1 MSSFAQVLLPT
12 LDRVQCLF
20 ERAAAFGRAVDD
32 RQLMRPWA
40 DEEGLAACRELITSG
55 AVVQCASP
63 FILNGNRGSRRLVDQ
78 GGRKQSD
85 MTYSTM
91 RFPDGALWM
100 VVAALALGS
109 GAGIVPGQAPALTL
123 PG

>member
-1 MSSFAQVLLPT
+1 
-12 LDRVQCLF
+12 
-20 ERAAAFGRAVDD
+20 
-32 RQLMRPWA
+32 
-40 DEEGLAACRELITSG
+40 
-55 AVVQCASP
+55 
-63 FILNGNRGSRRLVDQ
+63 
-78 GGRKQSD
+78 